1 MFAHFTM
8 HTYELNKTFKF
19 SEGIWLYR
27 NCRQIRFF
35 FWKRYIL
42 HHMCATFFEL
52 PSYVSTMMQADNKN
66 VRNKNYE
73 NLKFRGK
80 ILIKWDNYI
89 LE

>member
-1 MFAHFTM
+1 
-8 HTYELNKTFKF
+8 
-19 SEGIWLYR
+19 
-27 NCRQIRFF
+27 
-35 FWKRYIL
+35 
-42 HHMCATFFEL
+42 MCATFLEL